1 MPECPGFKGGTLHH
15 SEEHRMSKKEI
26 KTGIEAWEDKTL
38 KRVLDRNPERAEA
51 FNTES
56 GIPVKRLYTPLDL
69 AASDYNRDL
78 GFPGEYPYTRGVYPT
93 MYRGRLWTMRNYA
106 GFGTAEDTNKRFR
119 YLLEHG
125 MPGLSVAFD
134 LPTQVGYDSDHPMSE
149 GAVGRVG
156 VAVDTLADMETIFQD
171 IPLDQV
177 STSMTINAPA
187 TVLLAM
193 YIVVGEKQGVSQDK
207 LMGTTQNDIL
217 KEFIARGT
225 YIFPPEPSLKLTMDI
240 IAYCYKHVP
249 RWNTLSITGYHFREA
264 GADAIQELA
273 FTLSDA
279 ILYIERASERGL
291 DVDDFA
297 PRLSYSLGCHRDL
310 FEEVAK
316 YRAARRLF
324 AKIMKERF
332 HAKDP
337 RSYLFRTYSGS
348 CGSTLIPQ
356 QPLNNTVRIT
366 MHALMG
372 ILGGH
377 QAIHTACWDEGYA
390 IPTEDSAR
398 LALRTQQILGHES
411 GLCNTIDPLAGS
423 YYVEAL
429 TDEIEKRTQE
439 YMKKIDDMGG
449 MLKAI
454 ETGFVFREIQE
465 SSMRFQRQV
474 DSGEK
479 IIVGLNKFTM
489 PEEEDFEEQD
499 IFESD
504 PKVEKVQREKL
515 AQVKGKRDKKE
526 VLRALGELGEAIEK
540 DENLMP
546 FIIEAVR
553 CYASLGEICGI
564 MREKWGEFQP
574 PTYI

>member
-1 MPECPGFKGGTLHH
+1 MNKKHIKKG
-15 SEEHRMSKKEI
+15 I
-26 KTGIEAWEDKTL
+26 DAWENTTL
-38 KRVLDRNPERAEA
+38 KKVLDRSAERAET
-51 FNTES
+51 FTTES
-56 GIPVKRLYTPLDL
+56 GIPVKRLYTPLDVTT
-69 AASDYNRDL
+69 SDYNRDL

-125 MPGLSVAFD
+125 MLGLSVAFD
-134 LPTQVGYDSDHPMSE
+134 LPTQIGYDSDHPMAE

-156 VAVDTLADMETIFQD
+156 VAVDTLADMETIFKD
-171 IPLDQV
+171 IPLDKV

-193 YIVVGEKQGVSQDK
+193 YIVVGEKQGISQEK

-225 YIFPPEPSLKLTMDI
+225 YIFPPEPSLKLTMDVI
-240 IAYCYKHVP
+240 EYCYKHVP
-249 RWNTLSITGYHFREA
+249 KWNTLSITGYHFREA
-264 GADAIQELA
+264 GADAIQELV

-279 ILYIERASERGL
+279 LLYIEKAVERGL

-332 HAKDP
+332 NAKNP
-337 RSYLFRTYSGS
+337 KSYLFRTYSGS

-377 QAIHTACWDEGYA
+377 QAIHTGCWDEGYA

-398 LALRTQQILGHES
+398 LALRTQQVLAHEG

-429 TDEIEKRTQE
+429 TDEIEKRASE
-439 YMKKIDDMGG
+439 YMKKIDDLGG

-454 ETGFVFREIQE
+454 ENGFVSREIQE
-465 SSMRFQRQV
+465 SSVKFQRQV

-489 PEEEDFEEQD
+489 PEDEDFEERD

-504 PKVEKVQREKL
+504 PKVEKVQKKKL
-515 AQVKGKRDKKE
+515 AQVKGKRNEKE
-526 VLRALGELGEAIEK
+526 VQQALSNLGKAIDR
-540 DENLMP
+540 DENLMSC
-546 FIIEAVR
+546 IIEAVR
-553 CYASLGEICGI
+553 SYASLGEICGV
-564 MREKWGEFQP
+564 MREKWGEFQS